1 MTTVNLLWFV
11 LAHGIFFS
19 LGTIGI
25 MILIEYK
32 KERDARI
39 RITEDP
45 IILKD
50 RIRFLREEV
59 DQRNGALRGKNQILD
74 HRIGELREA
83 NEKIRCLNQQIY
95 DSNHLPFHEPKV
107 SDVKPQIEEV
117 NKDDDEVIW

>member
-1 MTTVNLLWFV
+1 MNTINLLWFV
-11 LAHGIFFS
+11 LAQGIFFS

-25 MILIEYK
+25 MILIKYK

-59 DQRNGALRGKNQILD
+59 DQRNGALRGKNQILN

-83 NEKIRCLNQQIY
+83 NEKIRCLNQQIQQIY
-95 DSNHLPFHEPKV
+95 ASNHCNLTPP
-107 SDVKPQIEEV
+107 DVKPQIEEV
-117 NKDDDEVIW
+117 KDDDEIIW